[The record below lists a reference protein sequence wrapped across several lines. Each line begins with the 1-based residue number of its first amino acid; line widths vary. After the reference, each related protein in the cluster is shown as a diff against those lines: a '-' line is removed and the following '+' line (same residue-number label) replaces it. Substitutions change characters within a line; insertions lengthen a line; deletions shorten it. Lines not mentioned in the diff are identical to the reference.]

1 MASREFVEDGTG
13 GPFHPYRSFATRAIR
28 ADVESPHGQE
38 DEFGS
43 WPPSISQDC
52 VTRERHIPVSSLPLG
67 CLRRRWRRKR
77 RLRRRGGGL
86 GPPTSPPKGHGEED
100 QRGDDRPRGE
110 RGIVGQDRARG
121 ERGVGGHLSRARPRH
136 VPPRSGARAPPAPI

>member
-67 CLRRRWRRKR
+67 CLRRPWRRKR
-77 RLRRRGGGL
+77 RLRRGGGGL
-86 GPPTSPPKGHGEED
+86 GPPPPLPQGPG
-100 QRGDDRPRGE
+100 RGDQPGGE
-110 RGIVGQDRARG
+110 R
-121 ERGVGGHLSRARPRH
+121 
-136 VPPRSGARAPPAPI
+136 PPAPPGKESPAPAPGR

>member
-86 GPPTSPPKGHGEED
+86 GPPPAPPKGHGRGG
-100 QRGDDRPRGE
+100 QRGREPR
-110 RGIVGQDRARG
+110 
-121 ERGVGGHLSRARPRH
+121 
-136 VPPRSGARAPPAPI
+136 PAPSRTVRP

>member
-52 VTRERHIPVSSLPLG
+52 GTRERHIPVSSLPLG
-67 CLRRRWRRKR
+67 CLRGRWRRKR
-77 RLRRRGGGL
+77 RLRRRAGGGGTPA
-86 GPPTSPPKGHGEED
+86 GPPEG
-100 QRGDDRPRGE
+100 RGE
-110 RGIVGQDRARG
+110 GGRRRG
-121 ERGVGGHLSRARPRH
+121 
-136 VPPRSGARAPPAPI
+136 

>member
-67 CLRRRWRRKR
+67 CLRRQCVRTRPVRSAW
-77 RLRRRGGGL
+77 GGVWPAHM
-86 GPPTSPPKGHGEED
+86 PP
-100 QRGDDRPRGE
+100 Q
-110 RGIVGQDRARG
+110 
-121 ERGVGGHLSRARPRH
+121 
-136 VPPRSGARAPPAPI
+136 APCAS